1 MPKNTPKDL
10 KTKALVLRRTNYSEA
25 DRILNLITPEGKVS
39 VIAKGVRKPKSKL
52 AGSVEMFTLF
62 EANLHFGRSEMGVLT
77 GASMVRFYGGI
88 LKDLDRMSLA
98 TFVLKEISKVSENL
112 EAPEFFE
119 IANECLAALD
129 EGMANEVVE
138 AWFLLNLAKAMGEQV
153 NLLTDTDGEDLA
165 ADECYDWDANERTFF
180 KNPNGKYDANAIKAV
195 RIMWGMNLEAVRRI
209 KDFGGY
215 AARVLEIAKACYN

>member
-77 GASMVRFYGGI
+77 GAFERF
-88 LKDLDRMSLA
+88 RS
-98 TFVLKEISKVSENL
+98 
-112 EAPEFFE
+112 
-119 IANECLAALD
+119 D
-129 EGMANEVVE
+129 E
-138 AWFLLNLAKAMGEQV
+138 
-153 NLLTDTDGEDLA
+153 
-165 ADECYDWDANERTFF
+165 
-180 KNPNGKYDANAIKAV
+180 P
-195 RIMWGMNLEAVRRI
+195 
-209 KDFGGY
+209 GY
-215 AARVLEIAKACYN
+215 FCVKRN